1 MSLSFLEQM
10 ETIVKPWLEN
20 TVKEGDVLS
29 YDGIRLHYY
38 YAIYPEEKASII
50 FTHGF
55 CEFFGKYHEM
65 VYRFY
70 QQGFSVFFL

>member
-50 FTHGF
+50 FTH
-55 CEFFGKYHEM
+55 
-65 VYRFY
+65 
-70 QQGFSVFFL
+70 